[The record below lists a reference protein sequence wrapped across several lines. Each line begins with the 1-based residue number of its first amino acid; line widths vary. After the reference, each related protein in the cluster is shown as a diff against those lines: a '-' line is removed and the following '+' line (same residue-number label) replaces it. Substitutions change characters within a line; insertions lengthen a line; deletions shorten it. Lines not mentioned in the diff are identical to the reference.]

1 MEKNKA
7 KIKETKAWNPSTTW
21 LIAHRRSNF
30 ILWVKGEV
38 KCRGNLV
45 LLGYVFED
53 LQIGRLDVEVDFF
66 KSIDIIDIE
75 E

>member
-1 MEKNKA
+1 M
-7 KIKETKAWNPSTTW
+7 
-21 LIAHRRSNF
+21 
-30 ILWVKGEV
+30 

-66 KSIDIIDIE
+66 KSIDNIDIE